1 MNKIKLLGEDHGP
14 NPVKYVLTA
23 LDCCLTTSLIYQ
35 AAAKEVRQLE
45 REENNNKT
53 RTPKEIFSMRG
64 KIDTKKPSYRILF
77 VDDDRDIL
85 FVIKKSLED
94 HGFIVDT
101 FSNPLEALSSF
112 KPESYDLVLID
123 IKMPEMSG
131 FEFYQ
136 ELQKKTTFGTEI
148 KICFITAFEIY
159 FETLR
164 KEFPEL
170 YGGCFIRKPI
180 ETEDLV
186 NKINEEL
193 KQN

>member
-1 MNKIKLLGEDHGP
+1 M
-14 NPVKYVLTA
+14 
-23 LDCCLTTSLIYQ
+23 Q
-35 AAAKEVRQLE
+35 
-45 REENNNKT
+45 REENNNNKNKT
-53 RTPKEIFSMRG
+53 SKEIFSIKREN
-64 KIDTKKPSYRILF
+64 IPTQNKPSYRILF

-85 FVIKKSLED
+85 FTIKKSLED

-112 KPESYDLVLID
+112 KPDSYDLVLID

-136 ELQKKTTFGTEI
+136 ELQKKTTHGTEI

-180 ETEDLV
+180 KTEDLV
-186 NKINEEL
+186 IKIKEEL

>member
-1 MNKIKLLGEDHGP
+1 LFIPLRRLELL
-14 NPVKYVLTA
+14 NNN
-23 LDCCLTTSLIYQ
+23 CFIIISLYILG
-35 AAAKEVRQLE
+35 KSRRIRQLQ
-45 REENNNKT
+45 REENNNKNKT
-53 RTPKEIFSMRG
+53 SEEISSLQKE
-64 KIDTKKPSYRILF
+64 TTTTQKKPFYRILF
-77 VDDDRDIL
+77 VDDDRDTL
-85 FVIKKSLED
+85 FTIKKNLEG

-131 FEFYQ
+131 FEFHQ
-136 ELQKKTTFGTEI
+136 ELQKKTIYGTEI

-170 YGGCFIRKPI
+170 YGGCFIHKPI
-180 ETEDLV
+180 KTEDLI
-186 NKINEEL
+186 NKLNEEL

>member
-1 MNKIKLLGEDHGP
+1 MNSEQH
-14 NPVKYVLTA
+14 
-23 LDCCLTTSLIYQ
+23 TSI
-35 AAAKEVRQLE
+35 E
-45 REENNNKT
+45 RET
-53 RTPKEIFSMRG
+53 TT
-64 KIDTKKPSYRILF
+64 TKNPSYRILF
-77 VDDDRDIL
+77 VDDDKDIL
-85 FVIKKSLED
+85 LTIKKSLEY

-101 FSNPLEALSSF
+101 FSNPLKALSSF
-112 KPESYDLVLID
+112 KPDSYDLVLID

-136 ELQKKTTFGTEI
+136 ELQKKTTYGTEI

-164 KEFPEL
+164 REFPEL

-180 ETEDLV
+180 KTEDLV
-186 NKINEEL
+186 NKIKEEL

>member
-1 MNKIKLLGEDHGP
+1 
-14 NPVKYVLTA
+14 
-23 LDCCLTTSLIYQ
+23 LIYNNLTYILG
-35 AAAKEVRQLE
+35 KSRRIRQLQ
-45 REENNNKT
+45 REENNTNT
-53 RTPKEIFSMRG
+53 NRSSKESFSLQRET
-64 KIDTKKPSYRILF
+64 ITTKKKSSYRILF

-85 FVIKKSLED
+85 FTIKKSLED
-94 HGFIVDT
+94 HGFIVDI

-123 IKMPEMSG
+123 MKMPEMSG

-136 ELQKKTTFGTEI
+136 ELQKKTTYGTEI

-180 ETEDLV
+180 KTEDLV
-186 NKINEEL
+186 KKINEEL
-193 KQN
+193 NQN